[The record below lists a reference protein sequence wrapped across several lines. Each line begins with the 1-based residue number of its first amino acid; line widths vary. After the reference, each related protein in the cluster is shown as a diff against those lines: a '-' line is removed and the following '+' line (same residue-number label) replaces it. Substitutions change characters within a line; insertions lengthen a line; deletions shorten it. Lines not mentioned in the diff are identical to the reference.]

1 MIVIRNTLDFN
12 MDRPTAVCIGKF
24 DGVHIGHKK
33 LLERITAQKQRGML
47 ACVFTFDPSPEELF
61 SGKPLTTLCNRE
73 EKEAYLEELG
83 VDVIIEFPLTFE
95 TAATEP
101 EDFVKDYL
109 VDRLD
114 MKYIAAGDDLS
125 FGAGGRGNRD
135 LIEKL
140 SIQYGFECDIIEKV
154 RVDGEI
160 VSSSRIREAYEL
172 GHNEEAYRMLGRTNR

>member
-1 MIVIRNTLDFN
+1 MIVIRNTLDFY

-33 LLERITAQKQRGML
+33 LLERITAQKARGML

-61 SGKPLTTLCNRE
+61 TGKAVATLCDRN
-73 EKEAYLEELG
+73 EKESYLDELG
-83 VDVIIEFPLTFE
+83 VDVVIEFPLTFE

-101 EDFVKDYL
+101 EEFVRNYL
-109 VDRLD
+109 IDRLN

-125 FGAGGRGNRD
+125 FGAGGRGNRE

-140 SIQYGFECDIIEKV
+140 STQYNFECDIIEKV
-154 RVDGEI
+154 MVDGEA
-160 VSSSRIREAYEL
+160 VSSSRIRKAYEL